1 MTIAAAAA
9 VLVLAASSLTET
21 LPAIA
26 RKWTARGHPSVE
38 FSFDASSRLARQI
51 EQGAPADAFI
61 SADGEWMD
69 QLEAGGM
76 LEPATRFDLVGNT
89 LVAVVPSTSTL
100 RVTTAADL
108 AAPVVKRLGLAGE
121 NVPAGRYARTAL
133 TTLGIW
139 PQVAARVLSGD
150 NVRTVLGWVA
160 TGEVDAGIVYA
171 TDALIEPRVRPAF
184 VFPSGSHP
192 AIEYPAALVRG
203 GAHAADAAAFLSYCR
218 SAEARSIFAAAGFLQ
233 PAP

>member
-1 MTIAAAAA
+1 MTIAAVAA

-21 LPAIA
+21 LPAVA
-26 RKWTARGHPSVE
+26 QKWTAQGHPRVE

-61 SADGEWMD
+61 SADGAWMD
-69 QLEAGGM
+69 QLEAGG
-76 LEPATRFDLVGNT
+76 LIEPATRFDLVGNT
-89 LVAVVPSTSTL
+89 LVAVVPSTSML

-108 AAPVVKRLGLAGE
+108 AAAAIKRLGLAGE

-133 TTLGIW
+133 TTLGLW
-139 PQVAARVLSGD
+139 PRIGERVLSGD

-160 TGEVDAGIVYA
+160 SGEVDAGIVYA
-171 TDALIEPRVRPAF
+171 TDALIEPRVRTAF

-192 AIEYPAALVRG
+192 AIEYPAAVVLG
-203 GAHAADAAAFLSYCR
+203 AAHAADAAAFLGYCR
-218 SAEARSIFAAAGFLQ
+218 SVEAGSIFAAAGFVL
-233 PAP
+233 PTP